1 MPSNTF
7 LNLPEDKQTRL
18 MDAASREF
26 SAKPYNEASINKI
39 IQEAGIPRGSFYMY
53 FQDKEELF
61 RYLVRGYV
69 DQMLMVLEEALLR
82 EGGDVFAAL
91 RTLFDY
97 VWEKRQEQSLGGM
110 GAMSAIISRNG
121 GMQRGALLDLLD
133 SGEALERLRQSVNP
147 ELLDLR
153 REEDLDDM
161 LAVLLSVAGPLLY
174 AGIEAGDA
182 PGSREHLDGILDILR
197 RGMAKDK
204 ADSPRV
210 SESEENET

>member
-69 DQMLMVLEEALLR
+69 EQLLMVLEEALLR
-82 EGGDVFAAL
+82 EGGDVFAAM
-91 RTLFDY
+91 RALFDY
-97 VWEKRQEQSLGGM
+97 VWEKREERALGGM

-133 SGEALERLRQSVNP
+133 SGKALERLRQSVNP
-147 ELLDLR
+147 ALLDLR
-153 REEDLDDM
+153 REEDLDDL

-182 PGSREHLDGILDILR
+182 PGYREHLDGILDILR

-204 ADSPRV
+204 APKI
-210 SESEENET
+210 SESEEKSV

>member
-39 IQEAGIPRGSFYMY
+39 IQEAGIPRGSFHMY

-69 DQMLMVLEEALLR
+69 EQLLMVLEEALLR
-82 EGGDVFAAL
+82 EGGDVFAAM
-91 RTLFDY
+91 RALFDY
-97 VWEKRQEQSLGGM
+97 VWEKREERALGGM

-147 ELLDLR
+147 ALLDLR
-153 REEDLDDM
+153 REEDLDDL
-161 LAVLLSVAGPLLY
+161 LAVLLSVVGPLLY

-182 PGSREHLDGILDILR
+182 PGYREHLDGILDILR
-197 RGMAKDK
+197 RGMAKNKD
-204 ADSPRV
+204 A
-210 SESEENET
+210 

>member
-61 RYLVRGYV
+61 RYLVHGYV
-69 DQMLMVLEEALLR
+69 EQLLMVLEEALLR
-82 EGGDVFAAL
+82 EGGDVFAAM
-91 RTLFDY
+91 RALFDY
-97 VWEKRQEQSLGGM
+97 VWEKREERALGGM

-133 SGEALERLRQSVNP
+133 SGKALERLRQSVNP
-147 ELLDLR
+147 ALLDLR
-153 REEDLDDM
+153 REEDLDDL

-182 PGSREHLDGILDILR
+182 PGYREHLDGILDILR

-204 ADSPRV
+204 APKI
-210 SESEENET
+210 SESEEKSV

>member
-69 DQMLMVLEEALLR
+69 EQLLMVLEEALLR
-82 EGGDVFAAL
+82 EGGDVFAAM
-91 RTLFDY
+91 RALFDY
-97 VWEKRQEQSLGGM
+97 VWEKREERALGGM

-147 ELLDLR
+147 ALLDLR
-153 REEDLDDM
+153 REEDLDDL

-182 PGSREHLDGILDILR
+182 PGYREHLDGILDILR
-197 RGMAKDK
+197 RGMAKNKD
-204 ADSPRV
+204 A
-210 SESEENET
+210 

>member
-82 EGGDVFAAL
+82 EGGDVFAAM
-91 RTLFDY
+91 RALFDY
-97 VWEKRQEQSLGGM
+97 VWEKREERALGGM

-147 ELLDLR
+147 ALLDLR
-153 REEDLDDM
+153 REEDLDDL

-182 PGSREHLDGILDILR
+182 PGYREHLDGILDILR

-204 ADSPRV
+204 APKI
-210 SESEENET
+210 SESEEKSV

>member
-69 DQMLMVLEEALLR
+69 EQLLMVLEEALLR
-82 EGGDVFAAL
+82 EGGDVFAAM
-91 RTLFDY
+91 RALFDY
-97 VWEKRQEQSLGGM
+97 VWEKREERALGGM

-147 ELLDLR
+147 ALLDLR
-153 REEDLDDM
+153 REEDLDDL

-182 PGSREHLDGILDILR
+182 PGYREHLDGILDILR

-204 ADSPRV
+204 APKI
-210 SESEENET
+210 SESEEKSV

>member
-7 LNLPEDKQTRL
+7 LNLPADKQTRL

-26 SAKPYNEASINKI
+26 SAKPYNEVSINKI
-39 IQEAGIPRGSFYMY
+39 IQDAGIPRGSFYMY

-61 RYLVRGYV
+61 RYLVHGYV
-69 DQMLMVLEEALLR
+69 EQLLMVLEESLLR
-82 EGGDVFAAL
+82 QGGDLFAAL
-91 RTLFDY
+91 RTLLDY
-97 VWEKRQEQSLGGM
+97 VWEKRSQQTLGGM

-133 SGEALERLRQSVNP
+133 AGEALERLRQSVNP

-153 REEDLDDM
+153 REEDLDDV

-182 PGSREHLDGILDILR
+182 PGYREHLDGILDILR

-204 ADSPRV
+204 DR
-210 SESEENET
+210 

>member
-7 LNLPEDKQTRL
+7 LNLPEDKQSRL

-26 SAKPYNEASINKI
+26 SAKPFNEVSINKI
-39 IQEAGIPRGSFYMY
+39 IQEAEIPRGSFYMY

-61 RYLVRGYV
+61 RYLVHGYV
-69 DQMLMVLEEALLR
+69 EQLLMVLEEALLR
-82 EGGDVFAAL
+82 QGGDVFAAL
-91 RTLFDY
+91 RVLFDY
-97 VWEKRQEQSLGGM
+97 VWEKRGDQALGGM

-133 SGEALERLRQSVNP
+133 AEAALDRLRQSVNP

-153 REEDLDDM
+153 REEDLGHM
-161 LAVLLSVAGPLLY
+161 LAILLSVAGPLLY

-182 PGSREHLDGILDILR
+182 PGYREHLDGILDILR

-204 ADSPRV
+204 YKF
-210 SESEENET
+210 

>member
-7 LNLPEDKQTRL
+7 LNLPEDKQNRL

-61 RYLVRGYV
+61 RYLVHGYME
-69 DQMLMVLEEALLR
+69 QLLMVLEESLLR
-82 EGGDVFAAL
+82 ESGDVFAAL
-91 RTLFDY
+91 RALFDY
-97 VWEKRQEQSLGGM
+97 VWEKRGEQSLGGM

-133 SGEALERLRQSVNP
+133 SGQALERLRQSVNP

-153 REEDLDDM
+153 REEDLDDL

-182 PGSREHLDGILDILR
+182 PGYREHLDGILDILR
-197 RGMAKDK
+197 RGMAKNKD
-204 ADSPRV
+204 A
-210 SESEENET
+210 

>member
-69 DQMLMVLEEALLR
+69 EQMLMVLEEALLR

-182 PGSREHLDGILDILR
+182 PGYREHLDGILDILR

-204 ADSPRV
+204 DA
-210 SESEENET
+210 

>member
-69 DQMLMVLEEALLR
+69 EQLLMVLEEALLR
-82 EGGDVFAAL
+82 EGGDVFAAM
-91 RTLFDY
+91 RALFDY
-97 VWEKRQEQSLGGM
+97 VWEKREERALGGM

-133 SGEALERLRQSVNP
+133 SGKALERLRQSVNP
-147 ELLDLR
+147 ALLDLR
-153 REEDLDDM
+153 REEDLDDL

-182 PGSREHLDGILDILR
+182 PGYREHLDGILDILR
-197 RGMAKDK
+197 RGMAKNKD
-204 ADSPRV
+204 A
-210 SESEENET
+210 

>member
-7 LNLPEDKQTRL
+7 LNLPADKQTRL

-26 SAKPYNEASINKI
+26 SAKPYNEVSINKI
-39 IQEAGIPRGSFYMY
+39 IQDAGIPRGSFYMY

-61 RYLVRGYV
+61 RYLVHGYV
-69 DQMLMVLEEALLR
+69 EQLLMVLEEALLR

-91 RTLFDY
+91 RALFDY
-97 VWEKRQEQSLGGM
+97 VWEKREERTLGGM

-133 SGEALERLRQSVNP
+133 AGEVLERLRQSVNP

-153 REEDLDDM
+153 REEDLDDV

-182 PGSREHLDGILDILR
+182 PGYREHLDGILDILR

-204 ADSPRV
+204 DR
-210 SESEENET
+210 

>member
-69 DQMLMVLEEALLR
+69 EQLLMVLEEALLR
-82 EGGDVFAAL
+82 EGGDVFAAM
-91 RTLFDY
+91 RALFDY
-97 VWEKRQEQSLGGM
+97 VWEKREERALGGM

-133 SGEALERLRQSVNP
+133 SGKALERLRQSVNP
-147 ELLDLR
+147 ALLDLR
-153 REEDLDDM
+153 REEDLDDL
-161 LAVLLSVAGPLLY
+161 LAVLLSVVGPLLY

-182 PGSREHLDGILDILR
+182 PGYREHLDGILDILR

-204 ADSPRV
+204 APKIT
-210 SESEENET
+210 ESEEKSV

>member
-182 PGSREHLDGILDILR
+182 PGYREHLDGILDILR

-204 ADSPRV
+204 DA
-210 SESEENET
+210 

>member
-69 DQMLMVLEEALLR
+69 EQLLMVLEEALLR
-82 EGGDVFAAL
+82 EGGDVFAAM
-91 RTLFDY
+91 RALFDY
-97 VWEKRQEQSLGGM
+97 VWEKREERALGGM

-147 ELLDLR
+147 ALLDLR
-153 REEDLDDM
+153 REEDLDDL

-204 ADSPRV
+204 APKI
-210 SESEENET
+210 SESEEKSV

>member
-69 DQMLMVLEEALLR
+69 EQLLMVLEEALLR
-82 EGGDVFAAL
+82 EGGDVFAAM
-91 RTLFDY
+91 RALFDY
-97 VWEKRQEQSLGGM
+97 VWEKREERALGGM

-133 SGEALERLRQSVNP
+133 SGKALERLRQSVNP
-147 ELLDLR
+147 ALLDLR
-153 REEDLDDM
+153 REEDLDDL

-182 PGSREHLDGILDILR
+182 PGYREHLDGILDILR

-204 ADSPRV
+204 DA
-210 SESEENET
+210 

>member
-69 DQMLMVLEEALLR
+69 EQLLMVLEEALLR
-82 EGGDVFAAL
+82 EGGDVFAAM
-91 RTLFDY
+91 RALFDY
-97 VWEKRQEQSLGGM
+97 VWEKREERALGGM

-147 ELLDLR
+147 ALLDLR
-153 REEDLDDM
+153 REEDLDDL
-161 LAVLLSVAGPLLY
+161 LAVLLSVVGPLLY

-182 PGSREHLDGILDILR
+182 PGYREHLDGILDILR

-204 ADSPRV
+204 APKI
-210 SESEENET
+210 SESEEKSV

>member
-69 DQMLMVLEEALLR
+69 EQLLMVLEEALLR
-82 EGGDVFAAL
+82 EGGDVFAAM
-91 RTLFDY
+91 RALFDY
-97 VWEKRQEQSLGGM
+97 VWEKREERAMGGM

-147 ELLDLR
+147 ALLDLR
-153 REEDLDDM
+153 REEDLDDL

-182 PGSREHLDGILDILR
+182 PGYREHLDGILDILR

-204 ADSPRV
+204 APKI
-210 SESEENET
+210 SESEEKSV

>member
-26 SAKPYNEASINKI
+26 SAKPYNEVSINKI
-39 IQEAGIPRGSFYMY
+39 IQDAGIPRGSFYMY

-61 RYLVRGYV
+61 HYLVHGYV
-69 DQMLMVLEEALLR
+69 EQLLMVLEEALLR
-82 EGGDVFAAL
+82 ESGDVFVAL

-153 REEDLDDM
+153 REGDLDRM
-161 LAVLLSVAGPLLY
+161 LAVLLSVTGPLLY

-182 PGSREHLDGILDILR
+182 PGYREHLDGILELLQ
-197 RGMAKDK
+197 RGMAKNQD
-204 ADSPRV
+204 A
-210 SESEENET
+210 

>member
-26 SAKPYNEASINKI
+26 SAKPYNEVSINKI
-39 IQEAGIPRGSFYMY
+39 IQDAGIPRGSFYMY

-61 RYLVRGYV
+61 HYLVHGYV
-69 DQMLMVLEEALLR
+69 EQLLMVLEEALLR
-82 EGGDVFAAL
+82 ESGDVFVAL

-153 REEDLDDM
+153 REGDLDRM
-161 LAVLLSVAGPLLY
+161 LAVLLSVTGPLLY

-182 PGSREHLDGILDILR
+182 PGYREHLDGILEILQ
-197 RGMAKDK
+197 RGMAKNQD
-204 ADSPRV
+204 A
-210 SESEENET
+210 

>member
-61 RYLVRGYV
+61 RYLVHGYV
-69 DQMLMVLEEALLR
+69 EQLLMVLEEALLR
-82 EGGDVFAAL
+82 EGGDVFAAM
-91 RTLFDY
+91 RALFDY
-97 VWEKRQEQSLGGM
+97 VWEKREERALGGM

-147 ELLDLR
+147 ALLDLR
-153 REEDLDDM
+153 REEDLDDL

-182 PGSREHLDGILDILR
+182 PGYREHLDGILDILR
-197 RGMAKDK
+197 RGMANDK
-204 ADSPRV
+204 APKI
-210 SESEENET
+210 SESEEKSV

>member
-26 SAKPYNEASINKI
+26 SAKPYNEASTNKI

-69 DQMLMVLEEALLR
+69 EQLLMVLEEALLR
-82 EGGDVFAAL
+82 EGGDVFAAM
-91 RTLFDY
+91 RALFDY
-97 VWEKRQEQSLGGM
+97 VWEKREERALGGM

-147 ELLDLR
+147 ALLDLR
-153 REEDLDDM
+153 REEDLDDL
-161 LAVLLSVAGPLLY
+161 LAVLLSVVGPLLY

-182 PGSREHLDGILDILR
+182 PGYREHLDGILDILR

-204 ADSPRV
+204 APKI
-210 SESEENET
+210 SESEEKSV

>member
-69 DQMLMVLEEALLR
+69 EQLLMVLEEALLR
-82 EGGDVFAAL
+82 EGGDVFAAM
-91 RTLFDY
+91 RALFDY
-97 VWEKRQEQSLGGM
+97 VWEKREERALGGM

-147 ELLDLR
+147 ALLDLR
-153 REEDLDDM
+153 REEDLDDL
-161 LAVLLSVAGPLLY
+161 LAVLLSVVGPLLY

-182 PGSREHLDGILDILR
+182 PGYREHLDGILDILR

-204 ADSPRV
+204 DA
-210 SESEENET
+210 

>member
-69 DQMLMVLEEALLR
+69 EQLLMVLEEALLR
-82 EGGDVFAAL
+82 ESGDVFVAL

-147 ELLDLR
+147 ALLDLR
-153 REEDLDDM
+153 REEDLDDL

-182 PGSREHLDGILDILR
+182 PGYREHLDGILDILR

-204 ADSPRV
+204 APKI
-210 SESEENET
+210 SESEEKSV

>member
-69 DQMLMVLEEALLR
+69 EQLLMVLEEALLR
-82 EGGDVFAAL
+82 EGGDVFAAM
-91 RTLFDY
+91 RALFDY
-97 VWEKRQEQSLGGM
+97 VWEKREERALGGM

-147 ELLDLR
+147 ALLDLR
-153 REEDLDDM
+153 REEDLDDL

-182 PGSREHLDGILDILR
+182 PGYREHLDGILDILR

-204 ADSPRV
+204 APKIT
-210 SESEENET
+210 ESEEKSV

>member
-7 LNLPEDKQTRL
+7 LNLPEDKRTRL

-69 DQMLMVLEEALLR
+69 EQLLMVLEEALLR
-82 EGGDVFAAL
+82 EGGDVFAAM
-91 RTLFDY
+91 RALFDY
-97 VWEKRQEQSLGGM
+97 VWEKREERALGGM

-133 SGEALERLRQSVNP
+133 SGKALERLRQSVNP
-147 ELLDLR
+147 ALLDLR
-153 REEDLDDM
+153 REEDLDDL

-182 PGSREHLDGILDILR
+182 PGYREHLDGILDILR

-204 ADSPRV
+204 APKIT
-210 SESEENET
+210 ESEEKSV

>member
-69 DQMLMVLEEALLR
+69 EQLLMVLEEALLR
-82 EGGDVFAAL
+82 EGGDVFAAM
-91 RTLFDY
+91 RALFDY
-97 VWEKRQEQSLGGM
+97 VWEKREERALGGM

-133 SGEALERLRQSVNP
+133 SGKALERLRQSVNP
-147 ELLDLR
+147 ALLDLR
-153 REEDLDDM
+153 REEDLDDL

-182 PGSREHLDGILDILR
+182 PGYREHLDGILDILR

-204 ADSPRV
+204 APKIT
-210 SESEENET
+210 ESEEKSV

>member
-69 DQMLMVLEEALLR
+69 EQLLMVLEEALLR
-82 EGGDVFAAL
+82 EGGDVFAAM
-91 RTLFDY
+91 RALFDY
-97 VWEKRQEQSLGGM
+97 VWEKREERALGGM

-133 SGEALERLRQSVNP
+133 SGKALERLRQSVNP
-147 ELLDLR
+147 ALLDLR

-182 PGSREHLDGILDILR
+182 PGYREHLDGILDILR

-204 ADSPRV
+204 APKI
-210 SESEENET
+210 SESEEKSV

>member
-7 LNLPEDKQTRL
+7 LNLPADKQSRL

-26 SAKPYNEASINKI
+26 SAKPYNEVSINKI
-39 IQEAGIPRGSFYMY
+39 IQDAGIPRGSFYMY

-61 RYLVRGYV
+61 RYLVHGYV
-69 DQMLMVLEEALLR
+69 EQLLMVLEEALLR

-91 RTLFDY
+91 RALFDY
-97 VWEKRQEQSLGGM
+97 VWEKREERALGGM

-133 SGEALERLRQSVNP
+133 AGEVLERLRQSVNP

-153 REEDLDDM
+153 REEDLDDV

-182 PGSREHLDGILDILR
+182 PGYREHLDGILDILR

-204 ADSPRV
+204 DR
-210 SESEENET
+210 

>member
-61 RYLVRGYV
+61 RYLVHGYV
-69 DQMLMVLEEALLR
+69 EQLLMVLEEALLR
-82 EGGDVFAAL
+82 EGGDVFAAM
-91 RTLFDY
+91 RALFDY
-97 VWEKRQEQSLGGM
+97 VWEKREERALGGM

-147 ELLDLR
+147 ALLDLR
-153 REEDLDDM
+153 REEDLDDL

-182 PGSREHLDGILDILR
+182 PGYREHLDGILDILR

-204 ADSPRV
+204 APKI
-210 SESEENET
+210 SESEDKSV

>member
-69 DQMLMVLEEALLR
+69 EQRLMVLEEALLR
-82 EGGDVFAAL
+82 EGGDVFAAMRAL
-91 RTLFDY
+91 CDY
-97 VWEKRQEQSLGGM
+97 VWEKREERALGGM

-147 ELLDLR
+147 ALLDLR
-153 REEDLDDM
+153 REEDLDDL
-161 LAVLLSVAGPLLY
+161 LAVLLSVVGPLLY

-182 PGSREHLDGILDILR
+182 PGYREHLDGILDILR

-204 ADSPRV
+204 APKI
-210 SESEENET
+210 SESEEKSV

>member
-7 LNLPEDKQTRL
+7 LNLPEDKQNRL

-61 RYLVRGYV
+61 RYLVHGYME
-69 DQMLMVLEEALLR
+69 QLLMVLEESLLR
-82 EGGDVFAAL
+82 ESGDVFAAL
-91 RTLFDY
+91 RALFDY
-97 VWEKRQEQSLGGM
+97 VWEKRGEQSLGGM

-121 GMQRGALLDLLD
+121 GMQRGALLDLLY
-133 SGEALERLRQSVNP
+133 SGQALERLRQSVNP

-153 REEDLDDM
+153 REEDLDDL

-182 PGSREHLDGILDILR
+182 PGYREHLDGILDILR
-197 RGMAKDK
+197 RGMAKNKD
-204 ADSPRV
+204 A
-210 SESEENET
+210 

>member
-69 DQMLMVLEEALLR
+69 EQLLMVLEEALLR
-82 EGGDVFAAL
+82 EGGDVFAAM
-91 RTLFDY
+91 RALFDY
-97 VWEKRQEQSLGGM
+97 VWEKREERALGGM

-147 ELLDLR
+147 ALLDLR
-153 REEDLDDM
+153 WEEDLDDL

-182 PGSREHLDGILDILR
+182 PGYREHLDGILDILR

-204 ADSPRV
+204 APKI
-210 SESEENET
+210 SESEEKSV

>member
-61 RYLVRGYV
+61 RYLVHGYV
-69 DQMLMVLEEALLR
+69 EQLLMVMEEALLR
-82 EGGDVFAAL
+82 EGGDVFAAM
-91 RTLFDY
+91 RALFDY
-97 VWEKRQEQSLGGM
+97 VWEKREERALGGM

-147 ELLDLR
+147 ALLDLR
-153 REEDLDDM
+153 REEDLDDL

-182 PGSREHLDGILDILR
+182 PGYREHLDGILDILR

-204 ADSPRV
+204 APKI
-210 SESEENET
+210 SESEEKSV

>member
-69 DQMLMVLEEALLR
+69 EQLLMVLEEALLR
-82 EGGDVFAAL
+82 EGGDVFAAM
-91 RTLFDY
+91 RALFDY
-97 VWEKRQEQSLGGM
+97 VWEKREERALGGM

-147 ELLDLR
+147 VLLDLR
-153 REEDLDDM
+153 REEDLDDL

-182 PGSREHLDGILDILR
+182 PGYREHLDGILDILR

-204 ADSPRV
+204 APKI
-210 SESEENET
+210 SESEEKSV